1 MPPSPPPS
9 PSINISAAVHAMD
22 RLVDRMDELATPA
35 CVGLDPVIEKL
46 PPSLTES
53 YDAVSSI
60 ERFSIGV
67 VEAVGGQ
74 VPVLKVQSACFERYG
89 SAGWAAMERV
99 VVCARDAGLW
109 VLLDAKR
116 GDIATSAS
124 HYAHAAVSLGVD
136 AITVN
141 PYLGP
146 SSIEPFLEAGL
157 AVFALCRTSNPD
169 SDVLQ
174 AAVLDDGSTVAE
186 HVGSMLDEI
195 GSRWMGNR
203 GLSALGAVVGATQT
217 QSAQSLRQRMP
228 NTMFLMPGIGAQ
240 GASVSDVATLRR
252 SVETGSRSGLMPTA
266 SRSVL
271 YPKTGTSDWIAA
283 ISQAARTFAA
293 QAASAA
299 GS

>member
-1 MPPSPPPS
+1 
-9 PSINISAAVHAMD
+9 MD
-22 RLVDRMDELATPA
+22 RLVDRMDKLATYA

-46 PPSLTES
+46 PPSLTDS
-53 YDAVSSI
+53 HDAIGSI
-60 ERFSIGV
+60 ERFSMGV
-67 VEAVGGQ
+67 VEAVAGQ

-99 VVCARDAGLW
+99 VVSARSAGLW

-116 GDIATSAS
+116 GDISTSAS
-124 HYAHAAVSLGVD
+124 HYAHAAASLGAD

-141 PYLGP
+141 PYMGP

-174 AAVLDDGSTVAE
+174 SAVLEDGSTVAE
-186 HVGSMLDEI
+186 HVASMLDEI
-195 GSRWMGNR
+195 GTRWMGTR

-217 QSAQSLRQRMP
+217 QSAQPLRQRMP
-228 NTMFLMPGIGAQ
+228 NTMFLLPGIGAQ
-240 GASVSDVATLRR
+240 GANASDVATLRR
-252 SVETGSRSGLMPTA
+252 SGETGSGAGLLPTA

-271 YPKTGTSDWIAA
+271 YPKTIGDDWKSA
-283 ISQAARTFAA
+283 ISEAAKTFAA

-299 GS
+299 GD